1 MSFPAFMIP
10 PPLYHTPRVLPM
22 SASKYQRHKKA
33 RKSRAVSLEI
43 FPRKADDR
51 FLRVFHLLFV
61 IFNRDDGAF
70 VVIENELFGLLARKR
85 RF

>member
-1 MSFPAFMIP
+1 MN
-10 PPLYHTPRVLPM
+10 
-22 SASKYQRHKKA
+22 ASNCQRHKKA
-33 RKSRAVSLEI
+33 RKLRAVLLEI
-43 FPRKADDR
+43 FPRKADDC

-61 IFNRDDGAF
+61 VFNRDDGAF